1 MIMRKMRKQVAV
13 RYGLLLRAEN
23 LKKLEEQRAE
33 KLEELKTL
41 TSTVETE
48 QRAFTEEE
56 ENKFNTLEKEIKA
69 IDATIVAQER
79 ARKLE
84 FQKNKKKKINDDDD
98 EDMTL
103 EERAFVDYIRGVT
116 TEERATNL
124 TMTDNGAIIPK
135 SIMKKIIE
143 KVVDICPV
151 YQKAD
156 RYNLKGNISIPYYDE
171 TSGAITMAYQDEF
184 TELSSNV
191 GKFKSIDLSGYLA
204 GALSVISRRAINN
217 SEFDVLGKIIE
228 YMSVAISKFI
238 EHECLIGTSGK
249 CDGMSKMTNIVTA
262 AAPNKITGD
271 ELIDVQEAIPDVYQQ
286 EAIWIMNK
294 KTRIAIRKL
303 KDNDGNYLLN
313 RDMSAKWGYTLLGKD
328 VYCSDN
334 MPTMGEDV
342 EVIIYGDMTGLA
354 VKVAE
359 EASIEVLREKYATQ
373 HAIGVV
379 SWLEIDT
386 KVQNEQKLAKL
397 KMAAGVGG

>member
-1 MIMRKMRKQVAV
+1 MRKMRKRVAV
-13 RYGLLLRAEN
+13 RYSLQLRAEN

-41 TSTVETE
+41 TQTAETE

-56 ENKFNTLEKEIKA
+56 ETRFDALEKEIKA
-69 IDATIVAQER
+69 IDKTIAAQER
-79 ARKLE
+79 AREL
-84 FQKNKKKKINDDDD
+84 NIKKGEKERRKAGED
-98 EDMTL
+98 EKETL
-103 EERAFVDYIRGVT
+103 EERAFVDYVRGVV
-116 TEERATNL
+116 TEERASNL

-135 SIMKKIIE
+135 SIMQKVIE
-143 KVVDICPV
+143 KVIDICPV

-156 RYNLKGNISIPYYDE
+156 RYNIKGNISIPYYDE
-171 TSGAITMAYQDEF
+171 TTGAVTMTYQNEF
-184 TELSSNV
+184 SELSSNV

-204 GALSVISRRAINN
+204 GALSLISRQAINN
-217 SEFDVLGKIIE
+217 AAFDVLGKIIE
-228 YMSVAISKFI
+228 YMSVAIARFI

-262 AAPNKITGD
+262 AASNKITAD
-271 ELIDVQEAIPDVYQQ
+271 ELIDVQEAIPDVYQKG
-286 EAIWIMNK
+286 AIWIMNK
-294 KTRIAIRKL
+294 KTRSAIRKL

-334 MPTMGEDV
+334 MPEMDV
-342 EVIIYGDMTGLA
+342 DAETIIYGDMTGLA

-373 HAIGVV
+373 HAVGVV

-397 KMAAGVGG
+397 KMASA

>member
-1 MIMRKMRKQVAV
+1 MRKMRKRVAV
-13 RYGLLLRAEN
+13 RYSLQLRAEN

-33 KLEELKTL
+33 KLEKLKTL
-41 TSTVETE
+41 TQTAETE

-56 ENKFNTLEKEIKA
+56 ETRFDALEKEIKA
-69 IDATIVAQER
+69 IDKTIAAQER
-79 ARKLE
+79 AREL
-84 FQKNKKKKINDDDD
+84 NIKKGEKERRKAGED
-98 EDMTL
+98 EKETL
-103 EERAFVDYIRGVT
+103 EERAFVDYVRGVV
-116 TEERATNL
+116 TEERASNL

-135 SIMKKIIE
+135 SIMQKVIE
-143 KVVDICPV
+143 KVIDICPV

-156 RYNLKGNISIPYYDE
+156 RYNIKGNISIPYYDE
-171 TSGAITMAYQDEF
+171 TTGAVTMAYQNEF
-184 TELSSNV
+184 SELSSNV

-204 GALSVISRRAINN
+204 GALSLISRQAINN
-217 SEFDVLGKIIE
+217 AAFDVLGKIIE
-228 YMSVAISKFI
+228 YMSVAIARFI
-238 EHECLIGTSGK
+238 EHECLVGTSGK

-262 AAPNKITGD
+262 AASNKITSD
-271 ELIDVQEAIPDVYQQ
+271 ELIDVQEAIPDVYQKD
-286 EAIWIMNK
+286 AIWIMNK
-294 KTRIAIRKL
+294 KTRSAIRKL

-334 MPTMGEDV
+334 MPEMDV
-342 EVIIYGDMTGLA
+342 DAETIIYGDMTGLA

-373 HAIGVV
+373 HAVGVV

-397 KMAAGVGG
+397 KMASA

>member
-1 MIMRKMRKQVAV
+1 MRKMRKRVAV
-13 RYGLLLRAEN
+13 RYSLQLRAEN

-41 TSTVETE
+41 TQTAETE

-56 ENKFNTLEKEIKA
+56 ETRFDALEKEIKA
-69 IDATIVAQER
+69 IDKTIAAQER
-79 ARKLE
+79 AREL
-84 FQKNKKKKINDDDD
+84 NIKKGEKERRKAGED
-98 EDMTL
+98 EKETL
-103 EERAFVDYIRGVT
+103 EERAFVDYVRGVV
-116 TEERATNL
+116 TEERASNL

-135 SIMKKIIE
+135 SIMQKVIE
-143 KVVDICPV
+143 KVIDICPV

-156 RYNLKGNISIPYYDE
+156 RYNIKGNISIPYYDE
-171 TSGAITMAYQDEF
+171 TTGAVTMTYQNEF
-184 TELSSNV
+184 SELSSNV

-204 GALSVISRRAINN
+204 GALSLISRQAINN
-217 SEFDVLGKIIE
+217 AAFDVLGKIIE
-228 YMSVAISKFI
+228 YMSVAIARFI

-262 AAPNKITGD
+262 AASNKITAD
-271 ELIDVQEAIPDVYQQ
+271 ELIDVQEAIPDVYQKD
-286 EAIWIMNK
+286 AIWIMNK
-294 KTRIAIRKL
+294 KTRSAIRKL

-334 MPTMGEDV
+334 MPEMDV
-342 EVIIYGDMTGLA
+342 DAEPIIYGDMTGLA

-373 HAIGVV
+373 HAVGVV

-397 KMAAGVGG
+397 KMASA

>member
-1 MIMRKMRKQVAV
+1 MRKRVAV
-13 RYGLLLRAEN
+13 RYSLQLRAEN

-41 TSTVETE
+41 TQTAETE

-56 ENKFNTLEKEIKA
+56 ETRFDALEKEIKA
-69 IDATIVAQER
+69 IDKTIAAQER
-79 ARKLE
+79 AREL
-84 FQKNKKKKINDDDD
+84 NIKKGEKERRKAGED
-98 EDMTL
+98 EKETL
-103 EERAFVDYIRGVT
+103 EERAFVDYVRGVV
-116 TEERATNL
+116 TEERASNL

-135 SIMKKIIE
+135 SIMQKVIE
-143 KVVDICPV
+143 KVIDICPV

-156 RYNLKGNISIPYYDE
+156 RYNIKGNISIPYYDE
-171 TSGAITMAYQDEF
+171 TTGAVTMSYQNEF
-184 TELSSNV
+184 SELSSNV

-204 GALSVISRRAINN
+204 GALSLISRQAINN
-217 SEFDVLGKIIE
+217 AAFDVLGKIIE
-228 YMSVAISKFI
+228 YMSVAIARFI
-238 EHECLIGTSGK
+238 EHECLIGTLGK
-249 CDGMSKMTNIVTA
+249 CDGMSKMTNIVPA
-262 AAPNKITGD
+262 AASNKITAD
-271 ELIDVQEAIPDVYQQ
+271 ELIDVQEAIPDVYQKD
-286 EAIWIMNK
+286 AIWIMNK
-294 KTRIAIRKL
+294 KTRSAIRKL

-334 MPTMGEDV
+334 MPEMDTDA

-373 HAIGVV
+373 HAVGVV

-397 KMAAGVGG
+397 KMASA

>member
-1 MIMRKMRKQVAV
+1 MRKMRKRVAV
-13 RYGLLLRAEN
+13 RYSLQLRAEN

-41 TSTVETE
+41 TQTAETE

-56 ENKFNTLEKEIKA
+56 ETRFDALEKEIKA
-69 IDATIVAQER
+69 IDKTIAAQER
-79 ARKLE
+79 AREL
-84 FQKNKKKKINDDDD
+84 NIKKGEKERRKAGED
-98 EDMTL
+98 EKETL
-103 EERAFVDYIRGVT
+103 EERAFVDYVRGVV
-116 TEERATNL
+116 TEERASNL

-135 SIMKKIIE
+135 SIMQKVIE
-143 KVVDICPV
+143 KVIDICPV

-156 RYNLKGNISIPYYDE
+156 RYNIKGNISIPYYDE
-171 TSGAITMAYQDEF
+171 TTGAVTMSYQNEF
-184 TELSSNV
+184 SELSSNV

-204 GALSVISRRAINN
+204 GALSLISRQAINN
-217 SEFDVLGKIIE
+217 AAFDVLGKIIE
-228 YMSVAISKFI
+228 YMSVAIARFI

-249 CDGMSKMTNIVTA
+249 CEGMSKMTNIVTA
-262 AAPNKITGD
+262 AASNKITSD
-271 ELIDVQEAIPDVYQQ
+271 ELIDVQEAISDVYQKD
-286 EAIWIMNK
+286 AIWIMNK
-294 KTRIAIRKL
+294 KTRSAIRKL

-334 MPTMGEDV
+334 MPEMDV
-342 EVIIYGDMTGLA
+342 DAETIIYGDMTGLA

-373 HAIGVV
+373 HAVGVV

-397 KMAAGVGG
+397 KMASA